1 MGIEDGVDEVI
12 NSETATH
19 KHMVD
24 YTVGQLSE
32 GRHLTDIMGD
42 ANLTTAMSTADRRK
56 LLEDPRV
63 VGAVHEDIIADMRAQ
78 LDAALGQ

>member
-12 NSETATH
+12 TNETATH

-24 YTVGQLSE
+24 YTLSQLSE

-42 ANLTTAMSTADRRK
+42 ENLTASGSTADRRK

-63 VGAVHEDIIADMRAQ
+63 VGAVHQDIIADMRAQ
-78 LDAALGQ
+78 LDAALDR